1 MNIQTET
8 LESLI
13 RRYVLL
19 GKRSRKGYEIVKCA
33 KCSDYKDRGGFK
45 FEGESV
51 HYQCFNCGTSTGY
64 NPEVTRHEISDK
76 FKAVLLAFGIPEQ
89 EIDRCISYNFF
100 RGKPDPKPVDTGS
113 KTVVTIPTK
122 EVPLPTSSVLVSSG
136 STPWCELAENYL
148 ANRSL
153 SSKEFDYYVT
163 SETSY
168 VGRLL
173 IPYFFRGKIVYWQGR
188 SLDDEVI
195 SPRYKNPTVDKDNI
209 FFNMDE
215 LYRYTDEPMFVTEG
229 PLDALSIG
237 RNAVALAGSTLTD
250 FKLQELKRVAK
261 KRRVI
266 FVLDKNSNGKKLGLQ
281 VLEHDFYVSIFPN
294 NIEDSND
301 ALKELGRIWINSFL
315 ISNAKTKLDGKISVE
330 LLCK

>member
-1 MNIQTET
+1 
-8 LESLI
+8 
-13 RRYVLL
+13 
-19 GKRSRKGYEIVKCA
+19 
-33 KCSDYKDRGGFK
+33 
-45 FEGESV
+45 
-51 HYQCFNCGTSTGY
+51 
-64 NPEVTRHEISDK
+64 
-76 FKAVLLAFGIPEQ
+76 
-89 EIDRCISYNFF
+89 
-100 RGKPDPKPVDTGS
+100 
-113 KTVVTIPTK
+113 
-122 EVPLPTSSVLVSSG
+122 
-136 STPWCELAENYL
+136 
-148 ANRSL
+148 
-153 SSKEFDYYVT
+153 
-163 SETSY
+163 
-168 VGRLL
+168 
-173 IPYFFRGKIVYWQGR
+173 
-188 SLDDEVI
+188 
-195 SPRYKNPTVDKDNI
+195 
-209 FFNMDE
+209 MDE